1 MPSDLTVVC
10 VPCKVRYEQSINNLL
25 KINKDLEAELAEL
38 KANPTEPDRRDELIG
53 MIAPYIVN
61 MASIRGREQ
70 RIYDICDLY
79 FELYPEGAK

>member
-1 MPSDLTVVC
+1 MTLADE
-10 VPCKVRYEQSINNLL
+10 CKAYHTKIEHSIDNLF
-25 KINKDLEAELAEL
+25 KINQELQTQLAES
-38 KANPTEPDRRDELIG
+38 KAKPAEPDGRDELIA